1 LALTDDPAVAWTVAC
16 VLATV
21 FGAAGATKLR
31 ALEVFAGVVANYR
44 LLPEAAVRPVAY
56 ALPVVEVVAAV
67 CLLVPA
73 PRPLAAAVVVL
84 LLLAFA
90 AAMAVNLRRGRDHI
104 DCGCFVS
111 LLRQRIGW
119 PLVARNLL
127 LAAACGLPLVVADG
141 GTAGRALTG
150 LDGFTVVGATA
161 SLLLLYA
168 AIGRLFGLA
177 PVTLGRAG

>member
-44 LLPEAAVRPVAY
+44 LLPEAAVRPVAH

-73 PRPLAAAVVVL
+73 SRPLAAAVVVL

-119 PLVARNLL
+119 PLVARNLVMA
-127 LAAACGLPLVVADG
+127 LAGSVLVAGDGAGREPAGLDWLTVGA
-141 GTAGRALTG
+141 GTASA
-150 LDGFTVVGATA
+150 
-161 SLLLLYA
+161 LLLYA
-168 AIGRLFGLA
+168 AVGRLFGLA
-177 PVTLGRAG
+177 PPPRLEGAS